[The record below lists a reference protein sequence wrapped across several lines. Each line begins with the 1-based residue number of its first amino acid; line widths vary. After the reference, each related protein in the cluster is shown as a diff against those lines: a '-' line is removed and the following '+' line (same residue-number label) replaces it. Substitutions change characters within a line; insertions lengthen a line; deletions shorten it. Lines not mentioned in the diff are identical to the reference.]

1 MKKGKRGRVNL
12 IYIIYCCNVWEIL
25 KIFFIVFLKKIYNS
39 CCVNFMKFLNFEK
52 KKNLNLD

>member
-25 KIFFIVFLKKIYNS
+25 KIFFIVFLKKNYNS

-52 KKNLNLD
+52 KNLNLD